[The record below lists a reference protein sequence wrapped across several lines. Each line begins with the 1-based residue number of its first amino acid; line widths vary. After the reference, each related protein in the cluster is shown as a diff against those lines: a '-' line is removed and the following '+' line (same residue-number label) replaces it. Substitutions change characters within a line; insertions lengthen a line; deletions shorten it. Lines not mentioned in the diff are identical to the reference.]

1 MIKSV
6 AGAVLAS
13 LFPQKAVQV
22 EQGFTMPYFGVEPD
36 SGIIGRLIR
45 AHIAQNGS
53 RDQQKLEDLHKNF
66 WRGQSP
72 GGWFGSTSQ
81 RLHTVYVPTFG
92 PLVEIVHAE
101 LIENQIENV
110 VEFGTGNGDW
120 LAWLKSTWSFPNK
133 FLGIDLAADQI
144 RENHH
149 RHADLDFEAS
159 DLTEW
164 VSANESRRTLF
175 LTHCGV
181 LEYLSESTLK
191 KLFQAIRSRHRE
203 SMVLFV
209 EPISPD
215 FDLETEQDSRLH
227 GNEFSFSHNYPSLL
241 SQADFKIIFSAEHEV
256 EGHRMLC
263 ILGKAG
269 T

>member
-6 AGAVLAS
+6 AGAVLAN

-22 EQGFTMPYFGVEPD
+22 GQGFTMPYFGAEPD

-45 AHIAQNGS
+45 AHIGRQGA
-53 RDQQKLEDLHKNF
+53 RDQQKLEELHKNF
-66 WRGQSP
+66 WRSQSSK
-72 GGWFGSTSQ
+72 GWFGSTSQ
-81 RLHTVYVPTFG
+81 RLHSVYVPTFG
-92 PLVEIVHAE
+92 PLMEQVHAE
-101 LIENQIENV
+101 LIANRIENV

-120 LAWLKSTWSFPNK
+120 LAWLKSTWSFPK
-133 FLGIDLAADQI
+133 QFLGIDLAEDQI
-144 RENHH
+144 RENHQ
-149 RHADLDFEAS
+149 RHAKLDFVAS

-164 VSANESRRTLF
+164 VSANESHRTLF

-191 KLFQAIRSRHRE
+191 KLFQAIRSSHRE

-215 FDLETEQDSRLH
+215 FDLDAEQHSRLH

-241 SQADFKIIFSAEHEV
+241 SQANFNVLFTVEHEV

-263 ILGKAG
+263 TLAKTG

>member
-1 MIKSV
+1 MIKSA

-13 LFPQKAVQV
+13 LFPQKVVQV
-22 EQGFTMPYFGVEPD
+22 EQGFTMPYFGAEPD
-36 SGIIGRLIR
+36 LGIIGRLIR
-45 AHIAQNGS
+45 THIGRKGAIN
-53 RDQQKLEDLHKNF
+53 QQKLEELHKNF

-72 GGWFGSTSQ
+72 EGWFGSTSQ
-81 RLHTVYVPTFG
+81 RLHSIYVPTFG
-92 PLVEIVHAE
+92 ALTEKVHAE
-101 LIENQIENV
+101 LIANRIENV

-120 LAWLKSTWSFPNK
+120 LAWLKSTWSFPK
-133 FLGIDLAADQI
+133 QFLGIDLAEDQV
-144 RENHH
+144 RENLQ
-149 RHADLDFEAS
+149 RHAELAFVAS

-164 VSANESRRTLF
+164 VSANKSQRTLF

-191 KLFQAIRSRHRE
+191 TLFNTIRLNHRE

-215 FDLETEQDSRLH
+215 FDLEAEQHSRLH
-227 GNEFSFSHNYPSLL
+227 GNEFSFSHNYPTLL
-241 SQADFKIIFSAEHEV
+241 RQAKFNIAFTSEHEV

-263 ILGKAG
+263 TFAKTGI
-269 T
+269 

>member
-1 MIKSV
+1 MIKSA

-13 LFPQKAVQV
+13 LFPNKALQV
-22 EQGFTMPYFGVEPD
+22 EQVFTMPYFGTE
-36 SGIIGRLIR
+36 SNTGIIGRLIR
-45 AHIAQNGS
+45 AYIGRQGA
-53 RDQQKLEDLHKNF
+53 RDQQKLEELHKNF

-81 RLHTVYVPTFG
+81 RLHTIYVPTFG
-92 PLVEIVHAE
+92 RLMEKVHEE
-101 LIENQIENV
+101 LIANQIENV

-120 LAWLKSTWSFPNK
+120 IAWLKSTWPYPKK
-133 FLGIDLAADQI
+133 FLGIDLAEDQI
-144 RENHH
+144 RENLR
-149 RHADLDFEAS
+149 RHADIAFVAS

-164 VSANESRRTLF
+164 VSANESQRTLF

-191 KLFQAIRSRHRE
+191 KLFQAIRSNHRE

-215 FDLETEQDSRLH
+215 FDPQAEQHSRLH

-241 SQADFKIIFSAEHEV
+241 SQADFKIILTAEHEV

-263 ILGKAG
+263 TLAKTG